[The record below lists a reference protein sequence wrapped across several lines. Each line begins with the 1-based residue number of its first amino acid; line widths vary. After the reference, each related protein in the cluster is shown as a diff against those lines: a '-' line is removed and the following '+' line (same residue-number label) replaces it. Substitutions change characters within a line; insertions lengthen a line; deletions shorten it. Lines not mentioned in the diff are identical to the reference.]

1 MGICRGGSLKKAI
14 ALRELR
20 QFSNFLDRAIRI
32 PGTSQGIGLDPL
44 IGLIPGGGDL
54 LGAVLAG
61 YIVFRSFQLGLPK
74 KLLLIMTYNIVIDT
88 VLGTVPIFG
97 DLFDVLWKANVK
109 NVDILESYL
118 MDFEEEDLTNI
129 NNYSD
134 GDFRGKG
141 CLIFTAVLFS
151 ILILILALIIIL
163 AITG

>member
-20 QFSNFLDRAIRI
+20 QFSDFLDRAIRI

-118 MDFEEEDLTNI
+118 MDSEEEDITNI

-151 ILILILALIIIL
+151 ILILILVLIIIL

>member
-1 MGICRGGSLKKAI
+1 MKKAI

-20 QFSNFLDRAIRI
+20 QFSDFLDRAIRI

-97 DLFDVLWKANVK
+97 DFFDVLWKANVK

-118 MDFEEEDLTNI
+118 MDSEEEDITNI

-151 ILILILALIIIL
+151 IIILILVLIIIL

>member
-1 MGICRGGSLKKAI
+1 MKKAI

>member
-1 MGICRGGSLKKAI
+1 MKKAI

-20 QFSNFLDRAIRI
+20 QFSDFLDRAIRI

-118 MDFEEEDLTNI
+118 MDSEEEDITNI

-151 ILILILALIIIL
+151 ILILILVLIIIL

>member
-1 MGICRGGSLKKAI
+1 LKKAI

-20 QFSNFLDRAIRI
+20 QFSDFLDRAIRI

-118 MDFEEEDLTNI
+118 MDSEEEDITNI

>member
-1 MGICRGGSLKKAI
+1 MKKAI

-20 QFSNFLDRAIRI
+20 QFSDFLDRAIRI

-118 MDFEEEDLTNI
+118 MDSEEEDITNI

>member
-20 QFSNFLDRAIRI
+20 QFSDFLDRAIRI

-118 MDFEEEDLTNI
+118 MDSEEEDITNI

>member
-1 MGICRGGSLKKAI
+1 LGICRGGSLKKAI

-20 QFSNFLDRAIRI
+20 QFSDFLDRAIRI

-118 MDFEEEDLTNI
+118 MDSEEEDITNI